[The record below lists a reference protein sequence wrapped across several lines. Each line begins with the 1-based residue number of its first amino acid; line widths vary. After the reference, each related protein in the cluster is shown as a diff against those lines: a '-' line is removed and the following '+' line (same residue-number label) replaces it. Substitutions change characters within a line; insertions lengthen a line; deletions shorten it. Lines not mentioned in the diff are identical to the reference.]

1 MKKFLI
7 SKFQITKIT
16 FLIMSETAIS
26 TPTTPSKTKTT
37 TAVTTSD
44 LESSPERKFASEFK
58 PTFSASKL
66 AEICSPRSRETTR
79 LKFLCTFRPFSEI
92 VTSSPKV
99 AAASSAKKSSL
110 YKPRNLLTEAEKA
123 DIKRQLDE
131 NIDLEELTFDDNRI
145 RDRFEERLLKSSD
158 NTGLEFLMGGLK
170 ISSDNN
176 NNDDGVEDENDEQQ
190 VDDSDP
196 ESAYVTAQSDEDS
209 FKKYCDKDSAIEA
222 KSKHAVS

>member
-1 MKKFLI
+1 
-7 SKFQITKIT
+7 
-16 FLIMSETAIS
+16 MSETAIS
-26 TPTTPSKTKTT
+26 TPTTTPSKTTT
-37 TAVTTSD
+37 TTSD
-44 LESSPERKFASEFK
+44 LENSPERKFASEFK

-79 LKFLCTFRPFSEI
+79 LKFLCSFRPFSDI

-99 AAASSAKKSSL
+99 SAASSAKKSSF

-123 DIKRQLDE
+123 DIKHQLDE
-131 NIDLEELTFDDNRI
+131 NIDLEELTFDDDRI
-145 RDRFEERLLKSSD
+145 RDRFEERLLKSSV
-158 NTGLEFLMGGLK
+158 NSGLEFLMDRLT
-170 ISSDNN
+170 ISTDNN
-176 NNDDGVEDENDEQQ
+176 NNDDVDDEQ

-222 KSKHAVS
+222 KSKQAVS